1 MENLNTFFDKL
12 LKNQFNEDEQIDIVS
27 KDPCLI
33 MHMFNATSK
42 VQEKA
47 ISKEPNTIRHISDQS
62 EYIKMFA
69 IKQGCLLKYIKE
81 PDFNMKIEAIMINP
95 INIIYID
102 NPDMSLL
109 DLAFTCGA
117 YSIIKKSLE
126 TNNCE
131 KSKATLKALDDRH
144 FYLLKKDRNDKNC
157 TIS

>member
-1 MENLNTFFDKL
+1 
-12 LKNQFNEDEQIDIVS
+12 
-27 KDPCLI
+27 

-47 ISKEPNTIRHISDQS
+47 ISKETNTIRHINDQS

-81 PDFNMKIEAIMINP
+81 PDFSMKIEAIMINP

-102 NPDMSLL
+102 DPDMSLL

-117 YSIIKKSLE
+117 YSLIEESLE

-131 KSKATLKALDDRH
+131 KSKATLEALNDRQY
-144 FYLLKKDRNDKNC
+144 YLLKKDMNNKNC